1 MRAWTLL
8 AVLSVGLLY
17 ADGNS
22 PLLLQKPSLSL
33 TQIAFVYAGD
43 LWTVPREGGDARRL
57 TSGAGI
63 ETNPV
68 FSPDGATIA
77 FNGEYDG
84 NIDVYTVPA
93 IGAYPNGLHGIPR
106 RTLFSAGLP
115 MERRSCLPPAAKATP
130 DFPSSTRW
138 IPTAASR
145 KSFLSH
151 GAGKQRGRP
160 MERVSHTSRCATPSR
175 HGSITAAGTPRRS
188 GWRRWSVRAQMWY
201 VFHGYSTP
209 VSLNL
214 LAFWR
219 GITSD

>member
-93 IGAYPNGLHGIPR
+93 SGGVPKRLTWH
-106 RTLFSAGLP
+106 
-115 MERRSCLPPAAKATP
+115 PAADTVLGWTP
-130 DFPSSTRW
+130 DGKKILFASGRESHAGFPQLYTLDTNGSFPEKLPLPWGWEAAWSPDGARLAYVPMRHAFTAWKHYRGGDTTPIWLATLECQGTDVVRFSRLLNTRFFEF
-138 IPTAASR
+138 TG
-145 KSFLSH
+145 FLAWH
-151 GAGKQRGRP
+151 H
-160 MERVSHTSRCATPSR
+160 V
-175 HGSITAAGTPRRS
+175 
-188 GWRRWSVRAQMWY
+188 
-201 VFHGYSTP
+201 
-209 VSLNL
+209 
-214 LAFWR
+214 
-219 GITSD
+219 